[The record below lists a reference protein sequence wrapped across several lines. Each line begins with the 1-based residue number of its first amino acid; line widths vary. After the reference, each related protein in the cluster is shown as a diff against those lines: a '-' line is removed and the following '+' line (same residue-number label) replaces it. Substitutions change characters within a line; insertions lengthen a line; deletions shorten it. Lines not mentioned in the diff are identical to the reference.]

1 MGASVPSGRSV
12 GVPLV
17 YAALFALTLAFGA
30 RGAAEPSPAA
40 DQLSGTW
47 TNAAS
52 DRGLSGIKQGIEEGL
67 AGLFGLGK
75 RVARSRLLEANPPI
89 ATLELAITDQS
100 IRVNFGGGRN
110 TGAAPLVWAKS
121 TSAAGDPIKI
131 RYSIAADGVLNM
143 ESLGERGAA
152 HHAFFVSHDGD
163 RLRQD
168 VKVESSR
175 LPNDIRY
182 SLEYRRKP

>member
-1 MGASVPSGRSV
+1 VS
-12 GVPLV
+12 
-17 YAALFALTLAFGA
+17 AALFACALAFAA
-30 RGAAEPSPAA
+30 RGAAELPDSG
-40 DQLSGTW
+40 DHLTGTW

-89 ATLELAITDQS
+89 ATLELAVTDQR
-100 IRVNFGGGRN
+100 IRVNLGRGRN
-110 TGAAPLVWAKS
+110 TGAAPQVWTKA

-143 ESLGERGAA
+143 ESMGARGAA
-152 HHAFFVSHDGD
+152 HHTFLVSHDGN

-168 VKVESSR
+168 VTVESSR